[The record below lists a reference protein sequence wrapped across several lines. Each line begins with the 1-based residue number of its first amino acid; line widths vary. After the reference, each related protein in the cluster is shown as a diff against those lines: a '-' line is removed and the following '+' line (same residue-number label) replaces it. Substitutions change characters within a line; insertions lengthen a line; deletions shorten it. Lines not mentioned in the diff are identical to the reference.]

1 MHGGLG
7 NVVMHVWHVHECMMP
22 AGTLPV
28 HACSAQ
34 VRQVSN
40 MMQCS
45 ARRRACVCIE
55 TVYDRHEMQIRG
67 RQAGRPVAHVNTC
80 ALSMTGRKHLEVV
93 NRCASARL
101 IQNADQ
107 METDVPCMY
116 VRMQSAGHDRAA

>member
-7 NVVMHVWHVHECMMP
+7 NVVMHVWHVHECVMP

-34 VRQVSN
+34 VRQGSN

-55 TVYDRHEMQIRG
+55 TVYDRHDQ
-67 RQAGRPVAHVNTC
+67 RQAGLLTAQRKRRGATGAARVS
-80 ALSMTGRKHLEVV
+80 ALVGKQ
-93 NRCASARL
+93 RCAAERREQAELKKSVL
-101 IQNADQ
+101 TN
-107 METDVPCMY
+107 Y
-116 VRMQSAGHDRAA
+116 F